1 MIIYKYFMRIAS
13 KHKFVILGYAA
24 IFLLL
29 SVINSASTKDKD
41 IQFSE
46 TKLNIGIIDNMNSEL
61 SNGLTKYLDSKHNII
76 DTKEDEEYIKEQ
88 LFIQMVDGVII
99 IPKDFDERVINKNE
113 SIKLYKNDMEAGSY
127 YLEQQIEKYL
137 VFANAT
143 LEDEKF
149 DLNNLELA
157 LDEKANVVVLQ
168 NNENRKD
175 TGANS
180 WFKYYYNFTSYIII
194 AIYVAVI
201 GLVMVEFKDEKIE
214 ARMKISSKR
223 LSSINRGIYLGQI
236 TIGAIITSIF
246 ILGSILLRGKHLA
259 EVEFT
264 KYVVNIIVFSFAILC
279 FTFLISN
286 VTGNRFVINGISTVV
301 SLGTSF
307 ISGVMVPQEY
317 LSSKVLN
324 IAKFFPTYYFVRIN
338 DNTMNALSDIK
349 DGLIIQIMFGITF
362 LLMGLYFSRVKQRA

>member
-1 MIIYKYFMRIAS
+1 MRIAS

-246 ILGSILLRGKHLA
+246 ILGSILLMGKHLA